1 MEKMRRIKYKILINN
16 KDATR
21 DISDFVSELVYT
33 DSIEEKAKEELNLI
47 IHNPDRRFLKDWY
60 IDEGSKVEASII
72 YTENGESEFY
82 LGNFEVGDDLTA
94 RQKGAIISLKATSQ
108 SYKDLKELKRKR
120 NEAYENLT
128 LKELVSKII
137 HKCKKDALIS
147 VPDITLDRID
157 IVNQSYEQF
166 LKELAQRYDC
176 HFFIR
181 KNIIVFSNNLEPTNE
196 IDVSDYIISDNI
208 KIHKSKSGAIKKVI
222 VEYYKPN
229 SRETQLYTYI
239 NPDVKEGKTI
249 RLYDIAHNL
258 EEAKEWAKSQAKQRA
273 KKGNKQQDNSLTIY
287 GLPLNAGDIVVLPE
301 DYYGR
306 LAGKYKIIK
315 IQHSVKK
322 DEGWKSNLTIQYIGG

>member
-1 MEKMRRIKYKILINN
+1 MRRVKYKILINN

-47 IHNPDRRFLKDWY
+47 IHNPEDRRFLKDWY
-60 IDEGSKVEASII
+60 IDEGSEIEASII
-72 YTENGESEFY
+72 YTENNNASEFY

-137 HKCKKDALIS
+137 HKCEKDALIS

-208 KIHKSKSGAIKKVI
+208 KIPKGSKSGAIKKVI

-258 EEAKEWAKSQAKQRA
+258 EEAKEWAKSQ
-273 KKGNKQQDNSLTIY
+273 
-287 GLPLNAGDIVVLPE
+287 
-301 DYYGR
+301 
-306 LAGKYKIIK
+306 
-315 IQHSVKK
+315 
-322 DEGWKSNLTIQYIGG
+322 